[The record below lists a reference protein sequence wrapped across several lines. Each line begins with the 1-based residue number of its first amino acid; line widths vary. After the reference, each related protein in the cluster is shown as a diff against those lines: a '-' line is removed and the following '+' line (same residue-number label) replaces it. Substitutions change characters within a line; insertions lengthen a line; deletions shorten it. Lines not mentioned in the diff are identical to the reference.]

1 MGSFSLQ
8 HVGYR
13 KLPSGAVEEGEVADH
28 DLLAAEVRG
37 LWSNHSFKGKS
48 VALGIS
54 NQRVVVR
61 ILDLPRMSPEDLSG
75 AIVFEAQ
82 EQIPM
87 PLDEAVM
94 DHVTLG
100 PKEEGSD
107 LDRVLVVAAQR
118 AMIQRYTS
126 AIRAAG
132 LRPVG
137 VDVKGLALTRS
148 VPIGGEH
155 PESQG
160 AVLLLDVG
168 SEMTNLIVTQE
179 GAPMLTRFLQLG
191 STFFTS
197 LIAETTGLPEEEA
210 EKQLMNPR
218 VRLGYD
224 AGEPEGEGEL
234 DPALDYDVRRALEDG
249 AQTLAEDVQRSVEYH
264 YSQPDAREVSQA
276 FISGE
281 GALVAGM
288 EGYLGEL
295 IGVPTERCA
304 PLSRLAGNHSQR
316 HRRAA
321 QGDGAG
327 PRSSHRAGA
336 GGALEADQPPPS
348 RGAPAGAGRG
358 EVRDLRRVPGG
369 GSRGGVRHAPY
380 LLAGFPAVERGRG

>member
-1 MGSFSLQ
+1 MDRFRAQPVGMDVDRGALKAVQLARGGGRFSLQ

-13 KLPSGAVEEGEVADH
+13 KLPPGAVEEGEVTDH
-28 DLLAAEVRG
+28 DLLAAEIRE
-37 LWSNHSFKGKS
+37 LWSSHSFKGKS
-48 VALGIS
+48 VLLGIS

-61 ILDLPRMSPEDLSG
+61 ILEFPRMSPEDLGGVIS
-75 AIVFEAQ
+75 FEAQ

-94 DHVTLG
+94 DHMVLG
-100 PKEEGSD
+100 PREEGSD

-118 AMIQRYTS
+118 SMIERYTS

-132 LRPVG
+132 LRPAG

-148 VPIGGEH
+148 VLTAGEQ
-155 PESQG
+155 PESEG

-168 SEMTNLIVTQE
+168 SEMTNLVVTQE
-179 GAPMLTRFLQLG
+179 GAPVLTRFLQIG

-197 LIAETTGLPEEEA
+197 LIAETAGLTEDEA

-224 AGEPEGEGEL
+224 AEKTEGEDEGET

-264 YSQPDAREVSQA
+264 YSQPDAREVSRA

-295 IGVPTERCA
+295 LSVPTERGS
-304 PLSRLAGNHSQR
+304 PLSRLSGN
-316 HRRAA
+316 
-321 QGDGAG
+321 
-327 PRSSHRAGA
+327 RSNVTDEQLGVMEPVLAVAIGL
-336 GGALEADQPPPS
+336 ALEES
-348 RGAPAGAGRG
+348 
-358 EVRDLRRVPGG
+358 
-369 GSRGGVRHAPY
+369 
-380 LLAGFPAVERGRG
+380 